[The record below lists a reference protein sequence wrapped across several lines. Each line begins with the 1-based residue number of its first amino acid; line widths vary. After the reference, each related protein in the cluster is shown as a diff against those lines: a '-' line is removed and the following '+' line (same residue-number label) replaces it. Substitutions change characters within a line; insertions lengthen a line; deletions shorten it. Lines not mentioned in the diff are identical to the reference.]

1 MAINLQNIFAT
12 QDLTKGRPMHG
23 IIRFAIPL
31 LIGNLVQQLYNTVDS
46 IVVGQYVGD
55 EALAAVGAAGP
66 VLNLLIVLF
75 VGISVGG
82 TIMVSQFF
90 GAKSREDLDHTVGNT
105 ITLAFLSANHHY
117 DYRPIAD
124 RSADAAIKYAQRSSR
139 HGL

>member
-1 MAINLQNIFAT
+1 MAINVQNIFAT
-12 QDLTKGRPMHG
+12 QDLTKGKPMRG

-82 TIMVSQFF
+82 Y
-90 GAKSREDLDHTVGNT
+90 
-105 ITLAFLSANHHY
+105 HHGF
-117 DYRPIAD
+117 PIFWC
-124 RSADAAIKYAQRSSR
+124 
-139 HGL
+139 

>member
-1 MAINLQNIFAT
+1 M
-12 QDLTKGRPMHG
+12 RG

-90 GAKSREDLDHTVGNT
+90 VPKAGKTWTHGGEYDHPGFF
-105 ITLAFLSANHHY
+105 IGDCYY
-117 DYRPIAD
+117 DYRPLTD
-124 RSADAAIKYAQRSSR
+124 RSSDAVIEYARRCSR
-139 HGL
+139 YGLRLPNHLLFGDSWVLVL